1 MKGLDVYRRCLALMG
16 YTAEDDEVL
25 TEKSLVT
32 RMPELINFI
41 ADEIG
46 VPAIEKLSDEIKG
59 TAAQREAIVA
69 GSAMLLKNAVG
80 LGGVIVIFATFA
92 VPLLKMWAL
101 SLAFRL
107 TAAFTAPVSEK
118 RVSESLRKLGDCV
131 DMLFSSVASMGTIMI
146 IAIASIL

>member
-46 VPAIEKLSDEIKG
+46 VPAIEKLSDEIEG
-59 TAAQREAIVA
+59 TSAQREAIIA
-69 GSAMLLKNAVG
+69 GSAML
-80 LGGVIVIFATFA
+80 F
-92 VPLLKMWAL
+92 AL
-101 SLAFRL
+101 SEGDNGKNQLFAGIYNAKRAKLKACSGKIEDRL
-107 TAAFTAPVSEK
+107 PSAT
-118 RVSESLRKLGDCV
+118 G
-131 DMLFSSVASMGTIMI
+131 GI
-146 IAIASIL
+146 